1 MHRSFYDSICPYQ
14 PKNVEGCS
22 KPVDHLLVNPNSG
35 EKSQWTRCVKKWAA
49 NWIYF
54 RMFLFDLCGRIGNDG
69 ENMDFLFGFWLCMQ
83 GTWQM
88 FSWRWLQFIPL
99 WRPMGNL
106 ACDFSEFWWWGCP
119 IKTVFF
125 AGAPPKETICFV
137 IQSSSGCR
145 RDFNSDEPVETIRVA
160 YLQFR
165 KGYNC
170 ALAFRSW
177 FLWLSDLGYIYI

>member
-125 AGAPPKETICFV
+125 LQAPPQKKQYVLWSNRLVAAGVTSTLMSRWKRSELHT
-137 IQSSSGCR
+137 
-145 RDFNSDEPVETIRVA
+145 FNSERVTTVPWHSG
-160 YLQFR
+160 LDFC
-165 KGYNC
+165 GS
-170 ALAFRSW
+170 L
-177 FLWLSDLGYIYI
+177 I